1 MSKQWL
7 RKCVLKVEGAGEDLD
22 MSELRIRFQVEG
34 ALSDFS
40 NIAYISI
47 TNLSD
52 RTAQKIYEEGK
63 QVTLEAGYEDG
74 FGVIFKGN
82 IFQKRG
88 NARETPT
95 DKVFQITGKSGDRGL
110 VYGVVNKTLSAG
122 HTWRDQ
128 VNVAL
133 DVLKPFGV
141 TAGHI
146 ADLGAQTF
154 PRARSLFGGVRDL
167 LRTITQSTGTT
178 FHIADQKLN
187 IVKSRETLPGEA
199 FVLNSNTGLIGMPVQ
214 TYGGIQARMLLNQR
228 VVPGTRL
235 KIDQRSIIQAQLD
248 PSGVPGSYLNNMSYA
263 HIAADG
269 LYKVVTRDH
278 IGDTRGQPWYT
289 DVSCVSLSG
298 GNGLVEARYGANGI
312 VVPP

>member
-1 MSKQWL
+1 MTKQWL
-7 RKCVLKVEGAGEDLD
+7 RKCVLKIEGAGEDID

-34 ALSDFS
+34 ALSEFS

-52 RTAQKIYEEGK
+52 RTAQKIHEEGK

-74 FGVIFKGN
+74 YGVIFKGN

-128 VNVAL
+128 VDVAL
-133 DVLKPFGV
+133 DVLKPFGI

-146 ADLGAQTF
+146 ADLGSQTF
-154 PRARSLFGGVRDL
+154 PRARSLFGQVRDL

-187 IVKSRETLPGEA
+187 IVKSKETLPGEA

-214 TYGGIQARMLLNQR
+214 TLGGVQVRMLLNPR
-228 VVPGTRL
+228 VAPGTRL
-235 KIDQRSIIQAQLD
+235 KIDQKSILQAQLD
-248 PSGVPGSYLNNMSYA
+248 PSGAPGSYLNNMQYPA
-263 HIAADG
+263 LATDG

-289 DVSCVSLSG
+289 DCSCVALSES
-298 GNGLVEARYGANGI
+298 GLVLDRYASAGI
-312 VVPP
+312 NIPD

>member
-1 MSKQWL
+1 MTKQWL
-7 RKCVLKVEGAGEDLD
+7 RKCVLKIEGAGEDID

-34 ALSDFS
+34 ALTDFS
-40 NIAYISI
+40 NIAYISV

-52 RTAQKIYEEGK
+52 RTAQKIHEEGK

-74 FGVIFKGN
+74 YGIIFKGN

-95 DKVFQITGKSGDRGL
+95 EKVFQITGKSGDRGL

-128 VNVAL
+128 VDVAL
-133 DVLKPFGV
+133 DVLKPFGI

-146 ADLGAQTF
+146 ADLGSQTF
-154 PRARSLFGGVRDL
+154 PRARSLFGQARDL

-187 IVKSRETLPGEA
+187 IVKSNETLPGEA
-199 FVLNSNTGLIGMPVQ
+199 FVLNSNTGMIGMPVQ
-214 TYGGIQARMLLNQR
+214 TLGGVQVRMLLNPR
-228 VVPGTRL
+228 VAPGTRL
-235 KIDQRSIIQAQLD
+235 KIDQKSIVQAQLD
-248 PSGVPGSYLNNMSYA
+248 PSGTPGSYVNNMSFPA
-263 HIAADG
+263 LATDG

-289 DVSCVSLSG
+289 DVSCVSLNES
-298 GNGLVEARYGANGI
+298 GLVLGRYAAAGI
-312 VVPP
+312 NVPD